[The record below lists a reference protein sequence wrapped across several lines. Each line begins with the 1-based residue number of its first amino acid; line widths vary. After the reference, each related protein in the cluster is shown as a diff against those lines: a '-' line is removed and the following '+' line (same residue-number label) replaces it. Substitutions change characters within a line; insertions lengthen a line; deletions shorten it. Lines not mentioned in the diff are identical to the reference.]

1 MANERH
7 HNCCDHRD
15 QNGISPLRYLA
26 DNICPKICSYQNVK
40 PKNQRDMEPTGDI
53 NMLSDGPE
61 QAGKQPDAKKLP
73 NKKGAVRLRAKNPTG
88 KKGDFNVR
96 NSLRKSSIGVDIK
109 LLYGKLTLFI
119 AQMQMVDQLSLTP

>member
-26 DNICPKICSYQNVK
+26 DNICPKICSHQNVK
-40 PKNQRDMEPTGDI
+40 PKNQREMEPTGDI
-53 NMLSDGPE
+53 KMLSDGPE

-73 NKKGAVRLRAKNPTG
+73 NKKGAGRLRAKNPTG
-88 KKGDFNVR
+88 KKGNLKRQKQLAQIVHWGRHKTTVR
-96 NSLRKSSIGVDIK
+96 KANFVYCPNANG
-109 LLYGKLTLFI
+109 
-119 AQMQMVDQLSLTP
+119 

>member
-26 DNICPKICSYQNVK
+26 DNICPKICSHQNVK

-53 NMLSDGPE
+53 KMLSDGPE
-61 QAGKQPDAKKLP
+61 QGGKQPDAKRLP
-73 NKKGAVRLRAKNPTG
+73 IKKGAGRLRAENPTG
-88 KKGDFNVR
+88 KKGNLERQQQFAQIAHWGR
-96 NSLRKSSIGVDIK
+96 HKTTLRKANFVYCPNANG
-109 LLYGKLTLFI
+109 
-119 AQMQMVDQLSLTP
+119 

>member
-88 KKGDFNVR
+88 KKGNLKRQKQLAQIVHWGRHKTTVR
-96 NSLRKSSIGVDIK
+96 KANFVYCPNANG
-109 LLYGKLTLFI
+109 
-119 AQMQMVDQLSLTP
+119 

>member
-7 HNCCDHRD
+7 HNCCDNRD

-26 DNICPKICSYQNVK
+26 DNICPKICSHQNVK

-73 NKKGAVRLRAKNPTG
+73 NKKGAGKLRAKNQTG
-88 KKGDFNVR
+88 KKGNLKR
-96 NSLRKSSIGVDIK
+96 QKQL
-109 LLYGKLTLFI
+109 
-119 AQMQMVDQLSLTP
+119 AQIVHWGRHKTTVPKAKFVYCPNANG